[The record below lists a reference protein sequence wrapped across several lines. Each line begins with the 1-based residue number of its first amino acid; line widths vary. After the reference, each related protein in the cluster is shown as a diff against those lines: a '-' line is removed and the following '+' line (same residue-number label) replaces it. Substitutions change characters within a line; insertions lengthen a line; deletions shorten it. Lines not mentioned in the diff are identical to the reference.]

1 MLERVVEVPA
11 TVVPMS
17 ELGIYYYNT
26 EWKILILKRTNIGHR
41 ELWRIT
47 VHDAGTTCYGKRFLP
62 RFMGRF
68 GWQLVLFFPCVAA
81 FLEELQ
87 VAITVCC
94 SIDRARNVSPGQP

>member
-41 ELWRIT
+41 VLWRIT
-47 VHDAGTTCYGKRFLP
+47 VHDAGTTWLRKKIPSPIHGTIWLATRA
-62 RFMGRF
+62 
-68 GWQLVLFFPCVAA
+68 VFPLCCCV
-81 FLEELQ
+81 
-87 VAITVCC
+87 
-94 SIDRARNVSPGQP
+94 S